1 MGWASET
8 FGPTLLVKT
17 DDGIKKVDTDAHVAS
32 KKLLALYFSAH
43 VRRRAESSRAGM
55 GGAASSRATGRSR
68 VALRART
75 RWRADAG
82 QCSRKPHENDVPV
95 PPHSRA
101 VVRAVPQVH
110 ADAQYYVRG
119 PA

>member
-43 VRRRAESSRAGM
+43 VRRRAESCRAGM

-68 VALRART
+68 VRSART

-82 QCSRKPHENDVPV
+82 QCSRKP
-95 PPHSRA
+95 RT
-101 VVRAVPQVH
+101 R
-110 ADAQYYVRG
+110 
-119 PA
+119 